1 MSAAAAVLPYVWA
14 FSQGP
19 CLPTATTR
27 PPEPNLAFYRK
38 YTEALLRRYVRISL
52 EAGRVP
58 SLLGQEMF
66 RAKVT
71 HYRIASFEDVV
82 IFLHDI
88 EHCLEQ
94 LSPRQQHLVARISL
108 QEFTVGEVSAAL
120 GVDPRTVINS
130 YRHAIDRLTEIFLS
144 TKILEPLK
152 CCQ

>member
-1 MSAAAAVLPYVWA
+1 M
-14 FSQGP
+14 
-19 CLPTATTR
+19 
-27 PPEPNLAFYRK
+27 
-38 YTEALLRRYVRISL
+38 SL

-82 IFLHDI
+82 ISLHDI

-94 LSPRQQHLVARISL
+94 LSPRQQHLVTRISL